1 MRSRKRPTRND
12 ARRSGAVTV
21 EMAVTLPILFLFFFA
36 QFELVRLNNI
46 RNSVYLAAYEGAREG
61 LVPGATVSDIEGKV
75 NNILSAVGAIN
86 ATITVNPST
95 LDSTTER
102 VAVTVSVPLDNNAW
116 TLPTIAPG
124 KVLAAT
130 VELARERDD
139 TTFVP

>member
-1 MRSRKRPTRND
+1 MAMRRTESNPGSGRK
-12 ARRSGAVTV
+12 GAVTV

-61 LVPGATVSDIEGKV
+61 LVPGATVSDVEAKV
-75 NNILSAVGAIN
+75 DNVLHAVGAIN
-86 ATITVNPST
+86 ATTTVNPGT
-95 LDSTTER
+95 LDASAER
-102 VAVTVSVPLDNNAW
+102 VSVTVSVPLDSNAW

-124 KVLAAT
+124 KVLEAT
-130 VELARERDD
+130 VELTREKDD